1 MSTIFAGTTVS
12 IPLPVTVVSTGAAV
26 DPTAFVVTVQ
36 RATAVADTY
45 TYGVTSGTIFVRDGV
60 GLYHLIYTTLAGA
73 ATATYTVVATA
84 GLDGNVVVSRR
95 TFQVTAT

>member
-12 IPLPVTVVSTGAAV
+12 IQLPVTVVGTGAAA

-36 RATAVADTY
+36 RSGATADTY
-45 TYGVTSGTIFVRDGV
+45 TYGVTSGTIFVRDAV
-60 GLYHLIYTTLAGA
+60 GDYHLIYTTLAGA

-84 GLDGNVVVSRR
+84 TLDGNVVVSRR